1 MNCSAGKEYN
11 KVQESELL
19 VAPAIVSES
28 VTVSLTEDPAEPVI
42 ESAPVLRILYQ
53 DEYLVAVDKPAGMLV
68 HRSFLDKHETLFVMQ
83 TLRNQLGQHVFP
95 VHRLDRPTSGVLLFA
110 LSSEVARLLT
120 EQHQQESWQKFYLAV
135 VRGYVK
141 APLLLDY
148 ALKEQLDKVA
158 DKKARQD
165 KLAQDARTALWPLA
179 QVELPIAV
187 GRYAAARYSLVAL
200 QPQTGRKHQLRR
212 HLSHLRHPIVGDT
225 SHGDGKHNRLF
236 SEHFGNERLLLIA
249 KRLSILHPVTGES
262 LNFDAG
268 IDDVMALFGGFGWP
282 VAEDYY
288 QQLWAG
294 LNAAELPVRRDVATD

>member
-1 MNCSAGKEYN
+1 MAAA
-11 KVQESELL
+11 L
-19 VAPAIVSES
+19 VA
-28 VTVSLTEDPAEPVI
+28 
-42 ESAPVLRILYQ
+42 ESAPESTPVLRILYQ

-120 EQHQQESWQKFYLAV
+120 EQHQQESWQKFYIAV

-141 APLLLDY
+141 EPLLLDY

-165 KLAQDARTALWPLA
+165 KIAQDARTAIWPLA
-179 QVELPIAV
+179 QVELPFAV
-187 GRYAAARYSLVAL
+187 GRYPAARYSLVAL

-212 HLSHLRHPIVGDT
+212 HMSHLRHPIAGDT
-225 SHGDGKHNRLF
+225 THGDGKHNRLF
-236 SEHFGNERLLLIA
+236 VEHFGNDRLLLIA
-249 KRLSILHPVTGES
+249 KRLSILHPMTG
-262 LNFDAG
+262 LLLHFDAG
-268 IDDVMALFGGFGWP
+268 IDDITPLFSGFGWP
-282 VAEDYY
+282 VDEAWY
-288 QQLWAG
+288 QLLWSG
-294 LNAAELPVRRDVATD
+294 LDATKLPIRRDLSSD